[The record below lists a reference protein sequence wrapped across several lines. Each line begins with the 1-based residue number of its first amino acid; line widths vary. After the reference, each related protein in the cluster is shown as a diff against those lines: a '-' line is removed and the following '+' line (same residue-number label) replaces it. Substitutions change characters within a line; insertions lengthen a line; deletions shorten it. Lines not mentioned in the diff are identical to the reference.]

1 MATVA
6 DTLVVSV
13 DDLAIGDIELLLLGV
28 LPSGHTLGGQI
39 ATEHAPPAAA
49 AEQSPATEQSP
60 AAEQSPARARL
71 ALSAD
76 EVAQALA
83 RGRITLV
90 DEELTP
96 VASLTGVTLAE
107 DGVVV
112 GDLLRERVRESG
124 AGGASRF
131 AEGDLTTAYD
141 VLVVVS
147 RPPTADVRLEPAPA
161 GSRVLLAVPDS
172 AASTDHVPPALLA
185 RLAAGMAAH
194 LAVDG
199 AAVEVRFVPVRWRG
213 ASSDRALVDALARCV
228 RASSVRVLAADPA
241 LDAGAAAWVR
251 ARAALDVATDDSPV
265 PGLDAEVTAQLR
277 GWRRPRPQRGV
288 AMMFTGFSGSGK
300 STLARA
306 VRDRLER
313 DTTRTVS
320 ILDGDVVR
328 RLLSSGLGFD
338 RQSRILNVRRI
349 GYVAAEV
356 ARHGGLAICAPIAP
370 YASTRADVR
379 GMVEAVGDFIL
390 IHVSTSLEECERRDL
405 KGLYAAARAGRI
417 PEFTGISD
425 PYDVPTDA
433 DLSIDTAAVTVAE
446 GVEQVMRYL
455 ADGGWVTLSG

>member
-39 ATEHAPPAAA
+39 ATEDAPRAA
-49 AEQSPATEQSP
+49 ATEQSP

-124 AGGASRF
+124 AGGASRL

-185 RLAAGMAAH
+185 RLAGDLAAQ
-194 LAVDG
+194 LAADG
-199 AAVEVRFVPVRWRG
+199 ADVEVRYAPVRWRG
-213 ASSDRALVDALARCV
+213 GASDAELVRALARSV
-228 RASSVRVLAADPA
+228 RAGSVRVLAADPA
-241 LDAGAAAWVR
+241 LDAGAPAWIT
-251 ARAALDVATDDSPV
+251 ARAALDAATDDSPV
-265 PGLDAEVTAQLR
+265 PGLEAPVTAHLR
-277 GWRRPRPQRGV
+277 RWRRPRPHRGV

-313 DTTRTVS
+313 DSTRTVS

-433 DLSIDTAAVTVAE
+433 DLSIDTAVVTVEE
-446 GVEQVMRYL
+446 GVEQVMRHL
-455 ADGGWVTLSG
+455 VDGGWVTLRG

>member
-13 DDLAIGDIELLLLGV
+13 DDLAIGDIELLLLSV
-28 LPSGHTLGGQI
+28 LPSGHTLGG
-39 ATEHAPPAAA
+39 EVVPLNSSHASSGAA
-49 AEQSPATEQSP
+49 SDGPI
-60 AAEQSPARARL
+60 RARV
-71 ALSAD
+71 ALSPD
-76 EVAQALA
+76 ELAEAVA
-83 RGRITLV
+83 RGRVTLV

-96 VASLTGVTLAE
+96 VASLAGVSA
-107 DGVVV
+107 DGDGTVV
-112 GDLLRERVRESG
+112 GDLHRERVRESG
-124 AGGASRF
+124 IGGASRLT
-131 AEGDLTTAYD
+131 AGDLSTAYD
-141 VLVVVS
+141 ALVLLS
-147 RPPTADVRLEPAPA
+147 RPPTIGERLDPAPA
-161 GSRVLLAVPDS
+161 GSRVLIAVPDS
-172 AASTDHVPPALLA
+172 AASTDHVPPSLLA
-185 RLAAGMAAH
+185 RLADAVASEIAA
-194 LAVDG
+194 DG
-199 AAVEVRFVPVRWRG
+199 AVVEVRFVPVRWRG
-213 ASSDRALVDALARCV
+213 GASDGELVASLARSV
-228 RASSVRVLAADPA
+228 RATSRRVFAADPG
-241 LDAGAAAWVR
+241 LDSGAPAWVA
-251 ARAALDVATDDSPV
+251 ARAALDSATDESPV
-265 PGLDAEVTAQLR
+265 PGLAAEVTAQLR
-277 GWRRPRPQRGV
+277 AWRRPRPQRGV

-313 DTTRTVS
+313 DSTRTVS

-370 YASTRADVR
+370 YATTRADVR

-433 DLSIDTAAVTVAE
+433 DLSIDTAEVTVE
-446 GVEQVMRYL
+446 QGVEQVMRYL
-455 ADGGWVTLSG
+455 VDGGWVTLRG